1 MEVEKQIREIIEF
14 YCGGTYENR
23 NTATKEI
30 LQICQNLQLQQTG
43 VSGSVFDEIYSDLTT
58 ISASLLTKKL
68 SEFEEDWNFCKT
80 TPKKDIYKILNN
92 VEFQNSIQR
101 SLANK
106 LSSVK
111 DKFFKHYR

>member
-43 VSGSVFDEIYSDLTT
+43 VIKSVCSSELDCPFDFTSRCTMGRCD
-58 ISASLLTKKL
+58 
-68 SEFEEDWNFCKT
+68 CK
-80 TPKKDIYKILNN
+80 PKQTVL
-92 VEFQNSIQR
+92 
-101 SLANK
+101 
-106 LSSVK
+106 
-111 DKFFKHYR
+111 